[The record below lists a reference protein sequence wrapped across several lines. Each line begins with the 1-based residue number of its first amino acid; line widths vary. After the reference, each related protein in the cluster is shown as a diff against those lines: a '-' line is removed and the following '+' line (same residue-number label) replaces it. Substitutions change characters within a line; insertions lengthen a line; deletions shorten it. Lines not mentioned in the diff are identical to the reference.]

1 MDLDNLEL
9 FHNLDTQDMLAH
21 IDGLPGQLAQAYKLG
36 SELPLGAVKPIKQ
49 LVVAGMGGSAIG
61 ADLLAACLADRI
73 RVPFIVH
80 RDYDLPAFASGE
92 DTLVVVS
99 SHSGNTEESLSAFEM
114 ACQRGCQ
121 VAAITTGGM
130 LQQLADQA
138 GVPAWKFDHIGQPRT
153 AVGFSFGLLLRL
165 LERFGLIDNLSDEME
180 EAEKVMVTLQERIK
194 ADVVVL
200 NNPAKRQAGQM
211 VGRHVTI
218 FGSGFMAPVARRWK
232 SEINEVAK
240 AVASFEVLPEADHN
254 TLAGVYHPQ
263 ELAATELAIFL
274 KASADHPRNQ
284 LRNDLTRQ
292 IFMLEGIGT
301 DFFNAKGQS
310 RMAQMWSTLL
320 FGDYI
325 SYYLAMAY
333 GVDPTPIP
341 PIAELKD
348 RLSG

>member
-1 MDLDNLEL
+1 MDLDNLEV
-9 FHNLDTQDMLAH
+9 FHNLDPQDMLAA
-21 IDGLPGQLAQAYKLG
+21 IDGLPGQLEQAYTLG
-36 SELPLGAVKPIKQ
+36 SGLPLSPLKPVKQ

-61 ADLLAACLADRI
+61 ADLLAACLADRMRI
-73 RVPFIVH
+73 PFIVH

-92 DTLVVVS
+92 ETLVVVS

-121 VAAITTGGM
+121 VAAITTGGR
-130 LQQLADQA
+130 LQQLAEQA
-138 GVPAWKFDHIGQPRT
+138 GAPAWIFNHIGQPRT
-153 AVGFSFGLLLRL
+153 AVGFSFGLLLRM
-165 LERFGLIDNLSDEME
+165 LERSGLISDLGAEVV
-180 EAEKVMVTLQERIK
+180 EAVKVMTTLQEKIK
-194 ADVVVL
+194 ADVPVL
-200 NNPAKRQAGQM
+200 SNPAKRQAGQL

-218 FGSGFMAPVARRWK
+218 FGGGFMAPVARRWK
-232 SEINEVAK
+232 SQINEVAK

-263 ELAATELAIFL
+263 QLAGTELAIFL

-292 IFMLEGIGT
+292 IFMLEGIAT

-310 RMAQMWSTLL
+310 HMAQMWSALL

-348 RLSG
+348 RLSE